1 MLSNFLEI
9 VIPEIIHL
17 LEAMGVIIIFI
28 GAIKALDINKSV
40 SGAITI
46 FADDNKKYISTDL
59 MNKEPVKSEFI
70 SSDVKLLDFRVL

>member
-9 VIPEIIHL
+9 AIPEIIHL

-28 GAIKALDINKSV
+28 GAIKALNLNNST

-59 MNKEPVKSEFI
+59 MNKEPSKPEFI
-70 SSDVKLLDFRVL
+70 SSDITLIDLRTL